1 MVMKVTIKDSFYTK
15 TDEKKVS
22 EACKKAVRE
31 VLIDLVKACQDEV
44 PIDTRNLLRSH
55 HSETKTEGTKVT
67 GLVKVG
73 ENARYWKY
81 VQFGTSK
88 MDPNP
93 YITRALHNVEPSKA
107 LPEAFK
113 QYFKG

>member
-1 MVMKVTIKDSFYTK
+1 MSGNVIINDSFYTK
-15 TDEKKVS
+15 TDDKKVQT
-22 EACKKAVRE
+22 ACKKAVRE

-44 PIDTRNLLRSH
+44 PVDTRNLLRSH
-55 HSETKTEGTKVT
+55 HSEVQESGNTIT

-81 VQFGTSK
+81 VQFGTYK
-88 MDPNP
+88 MDDNA
-93 YITRALHNVEPSKA
+93 YITRALSKIEPSQA
-107 LPEAFK
+107 LVESFK